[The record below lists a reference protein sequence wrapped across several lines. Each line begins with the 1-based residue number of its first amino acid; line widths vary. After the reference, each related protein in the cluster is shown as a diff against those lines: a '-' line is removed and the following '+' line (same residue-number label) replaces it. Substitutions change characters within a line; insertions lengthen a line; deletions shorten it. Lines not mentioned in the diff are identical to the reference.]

1 MHTGDVLS
9 SRSAEIYPL
18 LMERLKN
25 EITRVQSIKAIGV
38 IARSKLDLDMSLIL
52 EECTVL
58 LADLLRQQS
67 RALKQ
72 ATLDTL
78 NDLVVHKGKQMKQDL
93 LCEVAA
99 EASSLLVDVDLQ
111 LCRLGIHLVSNV
123 LVVCPAVAATDAILG
138 KCQPNALA
146 LSHSSMLQGPTL
158 EALKVFFAQL
168 TKLSSP
174 GSGFAELFASLMV
187 PQAESSKHSVLNV
200 ARCVAAI
207 CVATTNDGDR
217 QAAFAKFIGDI
228 KQQSETDKSATVL
241 SLYCLGEFGR
251 HVSLSAHADVKDI
264 VLQCFTGSPEEVKT
278 AAAYALGSICVGN
291 MIMYLETVIVKLEQG
306 ENSYLLLSSL
316 REVIVDHAASS
327 SRGFA
332 QYVDRVLPVL
342 RKLSER
348 EEEGVRNMVA
358 ECLGKLA
365 VTDGDKL
372 MPIITELCASS
383 VIGTRWTAVTSLKY
397 ALTTTSVASSS
408 STSSALFANIAPF
421 LAALEDED
429 LSVRR
434 AALLVVNTAAHH
446 HAVYLAP
453 YVRERVFPV
462 LLTTTEVKLER
473 VVDLGPFKH
482 KVDDGLPLRKAAYA
496 CVDTLLDVLPQQVDI
511 ALLLPHLQR
520 GLRDQDDIQLLS
532 HQILIKI
539 CRVQP
544 GSVVGAL
551 DVLLEPLDKTL
562 NKKVKEDQVGP
573 EVERVK
579 DLIRSALR
587 AVDAISGVR
596 DAEAH
601 PKFAAMLENIKRNKT
616 LAPLLENVKSEH
628 ASA

>member
-1 MHTGDVLS
+1 MLS
-9 SRSAEIYPL
+9 SRNAEIYPL

-25 EITRVQSIKAIGV
+25 EITRVQSIKALGV
-38 IARSKLDLDMSLIL
+38 IARSKLDLDMTLIL

-78 NDLVVHKGKQMKQDL
+78 NDLVVHKGKKMKQDL
-93 LCEVAA
+93 LGEVVA

-168 TKLSSP
+168 TKLNSP
-174 GSGFAELFASLMV
+174 GSGFTALFGSLMV

-207 CVATTNDGDR
+207 CVATSNDGDR
-217 QAAFAKFIGDI
+217 QSAFAKFIGDI
-228 KQQSETDKSATVL
+228 KQQSGTDRSAAVL

-264 VLQCFTGSPEEVKT
+264 VLQCFNGSPEEVKA

-291 MIMYLETVIVKLEQG
+291 MSMYLETVIVKLEQG

-342 RKLSER
+342 RTLSER

-372 MPIITELCASS
+372 MPIITELCASN
-383 VIGTRWTAVTSLKY
+383 VVGTRWTAVTSLKY

-408 STSSALFANIAPF
+408 STSSALFANITPF
-421 LAALEDED
+421 LAALEDDD
-429 LSVRR
+429 LGVRR

-446 HAVYLAP
+446 HAVYLSP
-453 YVRERVFPV
+453 YVRERVLPV
-462 LLTTTEVKLER
+462 LLLTTEVKLER

-496 CVDTLLDVLPQQVDI
+496 CIDTLLDVLPQQVDI
-511 ALLLPHLQR
+511 SLLLPHLQR

-551 DVLLEPLDKTL
+551 DVLLEPLEKTL

-596 DAEAH
+596 DTEAH

-616 LAPLLENVKSEH
+616 LAPLLESVKSEH
-628 ASA
+628 SSA

>member
-1 MHTGDVLS
+1 
-9 SRSAEIYPL
+9 
-18 LMERLKN
+18 MERLKN

-52 EECTVL
+52 EECTML

-67 RALKQ
+67 RSLKQ

-78 NDLVVHKGKQMKQDL
+78 NDLVVHKGKQMKPEL
-93 LCEVAA
+93 LREVAS
-99 EASSLLVDVDLQ
+99 EASVLLVDVDLQ

-123 LVVCPAVAATDAILG
+123 LVVCPSVAATDAILG
-138 KCQPNALA
+138 KCQPNALT
-146 LSHSSMLQGPTL
+146 LCHSSMLQGPTL
-158 EALKVFFAQL
+158 EALKQLFSQL
-168 TKLSSP
+168 TKLSSS
-174 GSGFAELFASLMV
+174 GSSFSDLFGSLMV
-187 PQAESSKHSVLNV
+187 PQTETSKHSVLNV

-207 CVATTNDGDR
+207 CVAAPSDANR
-217 QAAFAKFIGDI
+217 QTAFTKFVGDI
-228 KQQSETDKSATVL
+228 KQQNEAAVL

-251 HVSLSAHADVKDI
+251 HVNLGAHADVKEI
-264 VLQCFTGSPEEVKT
+264 VLQCFNGTPEEIKA

-291 MIMYLETVIVKLEQG
+291 MNMYLETVIVKLEQG

-316 REVIVDHAASS
+316 REVIADHAVNPT
-327 SRGFA
+327 RGFV

-342 RKLSER
+342 GKLSER

-365 VTDGDKL
+365 VTDGPKVL
-372 MPIITELCASS
+372 SVVTQLCASS

-397 ALTTTSVASSS
+397 ALTTTSTA
-408 STSSALFANIAPF
+408 STSNALFEKILPF
-421 LAALEDED
+421 LAALDDVD
-429 LSVRR
+429 LGVRR

-446 HAVYLAP
+446 HPVYLSP
-453 YVRERVFPV
+453 YVRDRVYPV
-462 LLTTTEVKLER
+462 LLTTTDVKLER

-482 KVDDGLPLRKAAYA
+482 KVDDGLPLRKAAYT
-496 CVDTLLDVLPQQVDI
+496 CIDTLLDVLPQLVDI
-511 ALLLPHLQR
+511 SLLLPHLKR
-520 GLRDQDDIQLLS
+520 GLGDQDDIQLLS

-551 DVLLEPLDKTL
+551 DTLLEPIDKTL
-562 NKKVKEDQVGP
+562 SKKVKEDQVGP
-573 EVERVK
+573 EVERIK

-587 AVDAISGVR
+587 AVDAISSVR

-601 PKFAAMLENIKRNKT
+601 PKFSVTMENIKRNKT
-616 LAPLLENVKSEH
+616 LAPLLEAVKNEGS
-628 ASA
+628 SA